1 MHGSINEWVDWF
13 FMAKKTFFVTGT
25 DTGVGKTMVSAA
37 ILEAAKAAGKRTLGM
52 KPIASGC
59 DSTPE
64 GLRNE
69 DAVIL
74 QHAATESLAYDLVN
88 PIALE
93 PAIAPHVAAVQAGRV
108 VTADR
113 LVGFCRDMQMRPA
126 DLLLIEGAG
135 GWRVPLNDRET
146 YSAVPREL
154 RIPVI
159 LVVSLKL
166 GCINHALLTAEAI
179 RGDGLVL
186 AGWVANRTEPVAMSC
201 EQETLRYLMDQLPAP
216 CFGVMPWLEGASP
229 HALSEYLNI

>member
-1 MHGSINEWVDWF
+1 
-13 FMAKKTFFVTGT
+13 MAKKTFFVTGT
-25 DTGVGKTMVSAA
+25 DTGVGKTLVSAA

-59 DSTPE
+59 DNTPE
-64 GLRNE
+64 GLRND
-69 DAVIL
+69 DALML
-74 QHAATESLAYDLVN
+74 QRAATEALTYDLVN

-108 VTADR
+108 VTAER
-113 LVGFCRDMQMRPA
+113 LVGFCRGMQMRPA

-154 RIPVI
+154 GVPVI

-179 RGDGLVL
+179 LNDGLVL
-186 AGWVANRTEPVAMSC
+186 AGWVANRAEPVAMSC
-201 EQETLRYLMDQLPAP
+201 EQETLSYLTEQLPVP
-216 CFGVMPWLEGASP
+216 CLGVMPWIVTANP
-229 HALSEYLNI
+229 KTLSEYLNIDSLFEN